1 MTTATELKDAGNR
14 LFAAKK
20 FDEALAKYTKA
31 IAVDGNNAI
40 LYANRAACALN
51 LGQ

>member
-1 MTTATELKDAGNR
+1 MATATELKDAGNT
-14 LFAAKK
+14 LFAAKN
-20 FDEALAKYTKA
+20 FDAALVKYTKA
-31 IAVDGNNAI
+31 IALDGNNAI